1 MYLFAKAMHLVGVV
15 SWFAGLFYLVRLF
28 IYHVESTARP
38 EPERGIL
45 HAQFV
50 VMERRLWTMTVIAMG
65 ITFTFGTYLAVV
77 YLGKLQNKLH
87 MATWLLVKLVLVVGL
102 FAYHQ
107 TCGAIRDQLTEG
119 RCRWTSSRLRQWNE
133 LATLLLVAIVMLAV
147 FKTTFSAL
155 WGTLGLLVF
164 GVLLALAIKV
174 MRRRLAPAP
183 GRGDRGGSTP
193 PQPPPQTAATSPRG
207 ER

>member
-1 MYLFAKAMHLVGVV
+1 MYLFAKALHLVGVV

-28 IYHVESTARP
+28 IYHVESAARP
-38 EPERGIL
+38 EPERQIL

-50 VMERRLWTMTVIAMG
+50 VMERRLWVMTVIAMV
-65 ITFTFGTYLAVV
+65 ITMSFGTYLAVA
-77 YLGKLQNKLH
+77 YLAKLQNRLH
-87 MATWLLVKLVLVVGL
+87 MATWLFIKLGLVAGL

-107 TCGAIRDQLTEG
+107 VCGAIRDQLADG
-119 RCRWTSSRLRQWNE
+119 RCRWTSGRLRQWNE

-147 FKTTFSAL
+147 LKSTFSAL

-164 GVLLALAIKV
+164 GVLLAIAIKV

-183 GRGDRGGSTP
+183 PLGSEP
-193 PQPPPQTAATSPRG
+193 PTG
-207 ER
+207 